1 MSKKRELLWLV
12 GILCL
17 AAYLRIANIVDNPG
31 WFSDEGTQLEIAR
44 HWLDGRQQYLAITQS
59 VLLFS
64 RLPLFTA
71 VLALAAKLGGVTMVT
86 LRLLTGSL
94 GVLSVSLLYV
104 VVRSISRDGLLA
116 LLAAWL
122 LAFYPQAVLYSR
134 FGFSYNLLP
143 PLVLGMVWGLWRW
156 SELPDGSTGARYTWL
171 AIAATCLG
179 LGMVSDLLMIAFLP
193 VFGLWVG
200 WHRWPALGWSLLLAL
215 LPFAMF
221 VTVSLLSAPSAF
233 WFDLNFVFFRLGPPL
248 AAQLRL
254 LVDNLSMLGR
264 GAWLAWGVVGML
276 LLRPSSFRHLL
287 LLCLLPLL
295 VLGRTAALFNLGA
308 YYLIPFLP
316 FFALGVAA
324 LARYG
329 PLSLWTFCGRVQRI
343 MAARG
348 LGNQKWRPPSA
359 SQFLSA
365 GLVAALFCLHGV
377 PFMQQTR
384 GGYQTEIDPFLLN
397 PALARATAVFVN
409 QCIQPDDVVI
419 ASPGLAWLLTGHVAD
434 FQMAVAVQGVGTP
447 HLPADV
453 PLQRFAFDPD
463 YQQARF
469 VIIDNLWHNWAAAN
483 VPGVAAMMQTVAL
496 WPLVYEA
503 GDIRVYQNPD
513 EIKSPAHCA
522 HSTHS
527 SQ

>member
-17 AAYLRIANIVDNPG
+17 AACLRIVNVGDNPG

-44 HWLDGRQQYLAITQS
+44 HWLDGRQQYLAINQS

-71 VLALAAKLGGVTMVT
+71 VLALAAKFGGVTMVT

-104 VVRSISRDGLLA
+104 MVRSISRDGLLA

-156 SELPDGSTGARYTWL
+156 SELPDRSTGARCKWL

-179 LGMVSDLLMIAFLP
+179 LGMVSDLLMITFLP
-193 VFGLWVG
+193 VFVLWVG
-200 WHRWPALGWSLLLAL
+200 WHRWQALWWSLMLAL

-221 VTVSLLSAPSAF
+221 TAVSLLSAPLAF
-233 WFDLNFVFFRLGPPL
+233 WFDLNFVFFRLSPPV
-248 AAQLRL
+248 ATQVRL
-254 LVDNLSMLGR
+254 LVDNLNMLGHSR
-264 GAWLAWGVVGML
+264 WLAWGVVGVL
-276 LLRPSSFRHLL
+276 LLRPSSLRHLL

-295 VLGRTAALFNLGA
+295 ILGRTTALFNLGA

-329 PLSLWTFCGRVQRI
+329 PLSLWAFCGRVQKI
-343 MAARG
+343 IADRG
-348 LGNQKWRPPSA
+348 SGNREWLLQPA
-359 SQFLSA
+359 SRLLSA
-365 GLVAALFCLHGV
+365 VMVAVLFCMHIM

-384 GGYQTEIDPFLLN
+384 GGYQTDIDPFLLN
-397 PALARATAVFVN
+397 PASARATAVFVN
-409 QCIQPDDVVI
+409 QHVRQGDVVI
-419 ASPGLAWLLTGHVAD
+419 ASPGLAWLLAGQVAD

-447 HLPADV
+447 HLPADL
-453 PLQRFAFDPD
+453 PLERFAFNPD
-463 YQQARF
+463 YRQARF
-469 VIIDNLWHNWAAAN
+469 VITDNLWHNWAAVN
-483 VPGVAAMMQTVAL
+483 VPGVAAMTQAVAL

-503 GDIRVYQNPD
+503 GDFRVYQNPN
-513 EIKSPAHCA
+513 ELKSPAHCA

-527 SQ
+527 GR